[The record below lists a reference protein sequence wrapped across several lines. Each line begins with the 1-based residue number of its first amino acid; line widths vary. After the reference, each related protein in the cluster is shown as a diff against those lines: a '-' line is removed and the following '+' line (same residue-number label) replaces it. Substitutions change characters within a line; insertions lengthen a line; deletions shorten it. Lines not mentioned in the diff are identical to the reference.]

1 MMLKA
6 RMEEQLFL
14 EQLLQATYYK
24 PVTLLDVYIS
34 DQPEERIRLHVTNG
48 AEDIVAPNISSIR
61 FCLQHVLTHLKKP
74 PVSLLCRAVCYVTD
88 DREVK
93 ISLFVDVP
101 RDVHK
106 KFSPLVLEIK
116 RAIERRMTG
125 ELAARY
131 LDPSP
136 GIGA

>member
-14 EQLLQATYYK
+14 EKLLQATYYK

-34 DQPEERIRLHVTNG
+34 DQPEERIRLHITNG
-48 AEDIVAPNISSIR
+48 AEDIVTPNISSIR
-61 FCLQHVLTHLKKP
+61 FCLHQVLTHLKKP
-74 PVSLLCRAVCYVTD
+74 PVSLLCRAVCYVTE

-116 RAIERRMTG
+116 RAIERRMTE
-125 ELAARY
+125 ELEARY

>member
-1 MMLKA
+1 MLKA

-14 EQLLQATYYK
+14 ENLLQATYYK

-34 DQPEERIRLHVTNG
+34 DQPEERIRLHITNG

-61 FCLQHVLTHLKKP
+61 FCLHQVLTHLKKP
-74 PVSLLCRAVCYVTD
+74 TVSLLCRAVCYVN
-88 DREVK
+88 EEQQVK

-101 RDVHK
+101 NDIRK
-106 KFSPLVLEIK
+106 KFSPLVQEIK
-116 RAIERRMTG
+116 HMIERRMTD
-125 ELAARY
+125 ELKTRY
-131 LDPSP
+131 LNPSP